1 MAMQEGSSSPWSRS
15 IRSFDNESSDSED
28 DMDWEEVAVGILPTA
43 VADNET
49 TMVSSNVAQA
59 GHSQPIEVTLDT
71 PKKKQ
76 RGRHGEK

>member
-1 MAMQEGSSSPWSRS
+1 
-15 IRSFDNESSDSED
+15 
-28 DMDWEEVAVGILPTA
+28 MDWEEVAVGILPTA